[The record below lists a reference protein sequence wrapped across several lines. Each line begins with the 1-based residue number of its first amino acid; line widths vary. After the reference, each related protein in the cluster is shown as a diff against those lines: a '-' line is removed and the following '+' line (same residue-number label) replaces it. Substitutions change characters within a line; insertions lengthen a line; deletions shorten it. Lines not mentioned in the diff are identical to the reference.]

1 MDATITNGYR
11 RRILFKVII
20 RFIMAFIFIGILL
33 FFPAGTLKYYN
44 GWLFMAGLMI
54 PMLFVMIY
62 FYFTDPELLEKRINT
77 KEKEDVQKAY
87 IKLSIAFYVG
97 VYIIPGLDFRYS
109 WSDVPLWLVLVSLA
123 LMISGYVM
131 FIFVLLQNRYASRVV
146 EIQNE
151 QKLIDTGLY
160 SIVRHPMYLA
170 ASIIYIPS
178 ALVLGS
184 YVALIPM
191 LLLPL
196 LLAFRI
202 KNEEKVL
209 RQGLPGYDEYMKKV
223 RYRMVPFIW

>member
-20 RFIMAFIFIGILL
+20 RFIIAFIFIGILL

-209 RQGLPGYDEYMKKV
+209 LKGLPGYDEYMKKV

>member
-1 MDATITNGYR
+1 MDATITDGYR
-11 RRILFKVII
+11 KRILFKVII
-20 RFIMAFIFIGILL
+20 RFLLAFIFIGILL
-33 FFPAGTLKYYN
+33 FVPAGTLKYYN

-97 VYIIPGLDFRYS
+97 VYIIPGLDFRYN
-109 WSDVPLWLVLVSLA
+109 WSEVPLWLVLVSLA

-209 RQGLPGYDEYMKKV
+209 LKGLPGYDEYMKKV
-223 RYRMVPFIW
+223 QYRMVPFIW